1 MSWSELERLVE
12 AAEADPALRRALRH
26 CRSRRELVLAG
37 QRLGFAVALAD
48 LRRARLL
55 EHPTVAPAPP
65 AAAG

>member
-12 AAEADPALRRALRH
+12 AAEMDPALRRALRH

-37 QRLGFAVALAD
+37 QRLGYAIALAD

-55 EHPTVAPAPP
+55 EAPAASAAQ

>member
-26 CRSRRELVLAG
+26 CRSRQELVLAG
-37 QRLGFAVALAD
+37 QRLGFAIALAD

-55 EHPTVAPAPP
+55 EDP
-65 AAAG
+65 AASAAQAAVG